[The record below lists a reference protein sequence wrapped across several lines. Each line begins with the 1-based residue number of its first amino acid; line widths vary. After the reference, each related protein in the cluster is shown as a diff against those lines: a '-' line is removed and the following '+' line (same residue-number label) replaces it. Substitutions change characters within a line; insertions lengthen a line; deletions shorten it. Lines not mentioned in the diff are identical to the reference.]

1 MLRINKDVE
10 HALISL
16 VEMSREKRIY
26 SAREL
31 SDHFQIPFEILS
43 KTLQRL
49 AGREL
54 IASIQGPR
62 GGYILKRSISD
73 ITLYEV
79 VNAIHDSVSVVPC
92 IGGSMMCK
100 QEENC
105 NIKEGI
111 EKVQSEFD
119 RYFHSL
125 TLESFV
131 KIDEHG
137 KNNQVR
143 IHDDLK
149 GTIGENN

>member
-43 KTLQRL
+43 KILQRL
-49 AGREL
+49 ARREL
-54 IASIQGPR
+54 VASIQGPR
-62 GGYILKRSISD
+62 GGYILNRSISD

-92 IGGSMMCK
+92 IGGSKICR

-105 NIKEGI
+105 NIKESI

-119 RYFHSL
+119 RYFQTL
-125 TLESFV
+125 TLESFI
-131 KIDEHG
+131 KIDKQSENSH
-137 KNNQVR
+137 VR
-143 IHDDLK
+143 IHDGLN
-149 GTIGENN
+149 GTINENN